1 MLNLTFLIGR
11 LGTEPVLT
19 TTCTGKAMLRFRLAV
34 PRTTRKAA
42 DGSTARDDTQWF
54 TVVAWD
60 QLATA
65 RHDALTKGARAFVA
79 GRIGSRTYTAADGAA
94 RTVWEVTAS
103 ELELIGYP
111 APAASTPAELTTE
124 PQDAADDLPF

>member
-1 MLNLTFLIGR
+1 MLNMTLLIGR
-11 LGTEPVLT
+11 LGTEPELT

-42 DGSTARDDTQWF
+42 DGGTSRDDTQWF

-65 RHDALTKGARAFVA
+65 RHDMLAKGARVFVA
-79 GRIGSRTYTAADGAA
+79 GRTNSRTYTAADGAV

-111 APAASTPAELTTE
+111 AQAATVPAELAAE
-124 PQDAADDLPF
+124 QQDAADDIPF